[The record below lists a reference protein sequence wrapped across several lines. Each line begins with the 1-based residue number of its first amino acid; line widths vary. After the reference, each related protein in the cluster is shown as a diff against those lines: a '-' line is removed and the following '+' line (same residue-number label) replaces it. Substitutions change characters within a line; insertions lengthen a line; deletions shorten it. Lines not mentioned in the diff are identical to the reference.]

1 MPVDPTGEDVRRYVD
16 EDDGGPVVMLNLLR
30 YKGDEGR
37 ASYAKY
43 AQAVMSHLSR
53 VGGEIVYAGDCA
65 TQVVRAEGH
74 DWDAVLLVRY
84 PSRQKFLEMV
94 MDPSYQEITE
104 LRTNGLEAAVLE
116 ATKPWVAG

>member
-1 MPVDPTGEDVRRYVD
+1 MAVDPTGEDVRRYVD

-30 YKGDEGR
+30 FKGDEGR
-37 ASYAKY
+37 ESYTKY
-43 AQAVMSHLSR
+43 ADAVMAHLAR
-53 VGGEIVYAGDCA
+53 VGGEIVYAGDCD
-65 TQVVRAEGH
+65 TQVVRADGH

-116 ATKPWVAG
+116 ATKPWAAG

>member
-1 MPVDPTGEDVRRYVD
+1 
-16 EDDGGPVVMLNLLR
+16 MLNLLK
-30 YKGDEGR
+30 YKGEEGK

-43 AQAVMSHLSR
+43 AEAVIPHLER
-53 VGGEIVYAGDCA
+53 VGGEIVYAGDCSTTA
-65 TQVVRAEGH
+65 IGAEYH

-104 LRTNGLEAAVLE
+104 LRTNGLESAVLE
-116 ATKPWVAG
+116 ATKPWPPAAG